1 MPKTAGTPITITAG
15 QPQREVTHFNVSV
28 AYDSTG
34 LATFGLNAFGTV
46 RLRATDGTVVY
57 QEEQKQFTAMSDA
70 QLHTQIKSSLNTII
84 SRLDAL

>member
-1 MPKTAGTPITITAG
+1 MPKTTGTPITITAG

-28 AYDSTG
+28 TYAAGVPS
-34 LATFGLNAFGTV
+34 FQVNAFGTV
-46 RLRATDGTVVY
+46 RLRAVDDSIIY

-84 SRLDAL
+84 GRIDTI